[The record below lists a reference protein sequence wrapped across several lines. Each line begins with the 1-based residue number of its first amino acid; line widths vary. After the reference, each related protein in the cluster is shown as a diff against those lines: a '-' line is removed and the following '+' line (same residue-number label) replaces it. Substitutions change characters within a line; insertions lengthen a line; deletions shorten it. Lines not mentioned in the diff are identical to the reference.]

1 MKDGLVLMYVKDNTL
16 YPVVLTQEQVD
27 IFEIIQ
33 QTLPQPI
40 RVISNEPIGKAVNL
54 IEKKLI

>member
-1 MKDGLVLMYVKDNTL
+1 MKDRLVLMYVKDNTL